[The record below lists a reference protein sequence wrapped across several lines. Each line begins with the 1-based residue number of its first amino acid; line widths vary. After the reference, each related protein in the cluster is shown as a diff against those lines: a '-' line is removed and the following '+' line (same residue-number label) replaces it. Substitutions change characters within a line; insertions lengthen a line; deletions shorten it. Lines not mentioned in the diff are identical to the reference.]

1 MSKQY
6 IYAGISI
13 LLWSTV
19 ATITKLLLKTL
30 SSIQVLWI
38 SSFFAFLMLF
48 IVNIA
53 GGNIKK
59 LKNYRKKD
67 FIVTVLIGIPGTLI
81 YYLCYYA
88 ATDVMPASQAFI
100 INYTWPIM
108 SVFFAWVILGEKMT
122 LRKMTAILISFL
134 GVAIVT
140 GASLNT
146 PGGNMLLGTAFCL
159 MGAIS
164 YGVFTALNQKY
175 MYDKKL
181 SMMISYIVT
190 FACTTVINLV
200 KGDLFIPSVLEIIG
214 FAWNGMFAMAVASTI
229 WIIALSGGNTAKISN
244 LAYIT
249 PFLSLLWTG
258 LILKESISV
267 YSIIGLLIIITGI
280 FIQLDIGINSHTKQ
294 EEKL

>member
-1 MSKQY
+1 MTKQY

-19 ATITKLLLKTL
+19 ATVTKLLLKTL

-48 IVNIA
+48 VVNIA
-53 GGNIKK
+53 SGNIKK
-59 LKNYRKKD
+59 FKNYTKKD
-67 FIVTVLIGIPGTLI
+67 FVTTVLIGIPGTLI

-122 LRKMTAILISFL
+122 VRKMTAIVISFL
-134 GVAIVT
+134 GVSIVT
-140 GASLNT
+140 GTSLKAD
-146 PGGNMLLGTAFCL
+146 GSNMLLGTALCL
-159 MGAIS
+159 MGAVS
-164 YGVFTALNQKY
+164 YGVFTAFNQKY
-175 MYDKKL
+175 SYDKRL
-181 SMMISYIVT
+181 SMMINYLVT
-190 FACTTVINLV
+190 FAVTTVINLAN
-200 KGDLFIPSVLEIIG
+200 GDLFIPSALEAVG

-249 PFLSLLWTG
+249 PFLSLVWTG

-267 YSIIGLLIIITGI
+267 YSIIGLAVIVVGI
-280 FIQLDIGINSHTKQ
+280 FIQLNIGIRLHTK
-294 EEKL
+294 KK

>member
-175 MYDKKL
+175 TYDKKL

-294 EEKL
+294 EETL